1 MCEHGTKGHGLV
13 ADLVVLGEL
22 LDLIILRVLSNL
34 GDSIFSILEM
44 VTVRCV
50 RGCPGAF
57 LQFQFAAVR
66 SWMALTRLLGTE

>member
-13 ADLVVLGEL
+13 VDLVVLGEL
-22 LDLIILRVLSNL
+22 LDLVILRVLSNL

-50 RGCPGAF
+50 
-57 LQFQFAAVR
+57 
-66 SWMALTRLLGTE
+66 